1 MAALAKI
8 TGITGEITMGVA
20 PVIEGHEDPNSLLEK
35 SKVVFDKDQVMAAV
49 DKMAAEINA
58 FYGDEPIIMIAV
70 MTGAIIPAAW
80 LATRLKMPIQMDFVH
95 ATRYRGGL
103 YGAELEYR
111 VPPRLDLEG
120 KRVLVVDD
128 IFDEGDTLAAIKG
141 SCEKRKAGSVH
152 MAVLVRKMHD
162 RGMPREFADFVGL
175 DVPDVYVFGCGMDAY
190 EEWRHLDQILALEE

>member
-1 MAALAKI
+1 MKL
-8 TGITGEITMGVA
+8 
-20 PVIEGHEDPNSLLEK
+20 EGHPDPMSLLEK
-35 SKVVFDKDQVMAAV
+35 SRVIYDRNQVFAAV
-49 DKMAAEINA
+49 DRMAAEINA
-58 FYGDEPIIMIAV
+58 FYGPEPIVMISV
-70 MTGAIIPAAW
+70 MTGAIIPATW
-80 LATRLKMPIQMDFVH
+80 LVTRLKMPVQMDFVH

-120 KRVLVVDD
+120 KQVLVIDD

-141 SCEKRKAGSVH
+141 SCEKRKAKSVH
-152 MAVLVRKMHD
+152 MAVLVRKLHD
-162 RGMPREFADFVGL
+162 RGLPRDFVDFIGL